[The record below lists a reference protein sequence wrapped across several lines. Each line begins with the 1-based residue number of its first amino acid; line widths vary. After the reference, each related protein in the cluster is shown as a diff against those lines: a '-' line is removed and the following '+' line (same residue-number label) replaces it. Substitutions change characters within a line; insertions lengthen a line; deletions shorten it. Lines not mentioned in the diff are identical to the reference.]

1 MAETRRGTGATAVLG
16 GEEPAHA
23 QAPEWLAV
31 LRRFRRHRTAVW
43 SAAVLAVLVA
53 CAALAEVIAPHGATE
68 QHLDRILEPPGR
80 DFLLGTDTL
89 GRDNLSR
96 VLYGGRVS
104 LLVGG
109 AVALISGVVGTF
121 VGLVSGYYGRWVESA
136 LMRFAD
142 TMLALPGLM
151 VVIIAARILGDG
163 VWEVVVVLAGITW
176 MVPARIVRG
185 KVLALKEREFVEAQV
200 LEVLSEFRQR
210 MSGAM
215 MIISHDLGV
224 VAGAA
229 DRVMVMYAGHCVERG
244 DVHDVYHRASHP
256 YTAGLLAAVPR
267 LDRVATRLTP
277 IAGSPPVP
285 VGAAP
290 GCSFAPRCPIATEVC
305 SQQEPDLRGPQGQP
319 AVAALME
326 AAVACHHSAVDSR
339 G

>member
-53 CAALAEVIAPHGATE
+53 CAALAEVIAPYGATE
-68 QHLDRILEPPGR
+68 QHLDSILEPPGR

-185 KVLALKEREFVEAQV
+185 KVLALKEREFVEAA
-200 LEVLSEFRQR
+200 R
-210 MSGAM
+210 A
-215 MIISHDLGV
+215 LGV
-224 VAGAA
+224 PNRRIIVRHLLPNIAGEIMVAVSLSVAA
-229 DRVMVMYAGHCVERG
+229 AILAE
-244 DVHDVYHRASHP
+244 S
-256 YTAGLLAAVPR
+256 TLSFLGLGVS
-267 LDRVATRLTP
+267 ATRTATWGNMLGGNEGFVSTAP
-277 IAGSPPVP
+277 WLVW
-285 VGAAP
+285 AP
-290 GCSFAPRCPIATEVC
+290 GLAIVVTVLCVNFIG
-305 SQQEPDLRGPQGQP
+305 DGLR
-319 AVAALME
+319 
-326 AAVACHHSAVDSR
+326 DSLDPTQDHR
-339 G
+339 

>member
-1 MAETRRGTGATAVLG
+1 MAETRRGAAATAVLG

-142 TMLALPGLM
+142 TMLALPALM

-185 KVLALKEREFVEAQV
+185 KVLALKEREFVEAA
-200 LEVLSEFRQR
+200 R
-210 MSGAM
+210 A
-215 MIISHDLGV
+215 LGV
-224 VAGAA
+224 PNRRIIVRHLLPNIAGEIMVAVSLSVAA
-229 DRVMVMYAGHCVERG
+229 AILAE
-244 DVHDVYHRASHP
+244 S
-256 YTAGLLAAVPR
+256 TLSFLGLGVS
-267 LDRVATRLTP
+267 ATRTATWGNMLGGNEGFVSTAP
-277 IAGSPPVP
+277 WLVW
-285 VGAAP
+285 AP
-290 GCSFAPRCPIATEVC
+290 GLAIVVTVLCVNFIG
-305 SQQEPDLRGPQGQP
+305 DGLR
-319 AVAALME
+319 
-326 AAVACHHSAVDSR
+326 DSLDPTQDR
-339 G
+339 R

>member
-80 DFLLGTDTL
+80 DFLLETDTL

-176 MVPARIVRG
+176 MVPARS
-185 KVLALKEREFVEAQV
+185 AP
-200 LEVLSEFRQR
+200 
-210 MSGAM
+210 
-215 MIISHDLGV
+215 
-224 VAGAA
+224 AGQ
-229 DRVMVMYAGHCVERG
+229 DRHQAHAHC
-244 DVHDVYHRASHP
+244 
-256 YTAGLLAAVPR
+256 R
-267 LDRVATRLTP
+267 LATR
-277 IAGSPPVP
+277 AGRRCA
-285 VGAAP
+285 GMQLRAP
-290 GCSFAPRCPIATEVC
+290 LSDRYGG
-305 SQQEPDLRGPQGQP
+305 LQP
-319 AVAALME
+319 T
-326 AAVACHHSAVDSR
+326 
-339 G
+339 GT

>member
-1 MAETRRGTGATAVLG
+1 MAETRRGADAAAVLG

-31 LRRFRRHRTAVW
+31 LRRFRRHRTALW
-43 SAAVLAVLVA
+43 SAAVLVVLVA
-53 CAALAEVIAPHGATE
+53 CAALAGVIAPHTATE

-104 LLVGG
+104 LLVGA

-185 KVLALKEREFVEAQV
+185 KVLALKEREFVEAA
-200 LEVLSEFRQR
+200 R
-210 MSGAM
+210 A
-215 MIISHDLGV
+215 LGV
-224 VAGAA
+224 PNRRIIV
-229 DRVMVMYAGHCVERG
+229 RH
-244 DVHDVYHRASHP
+244 
-256 YTAGLLAAVPR
+256 LLPN
-267 LDRVATRLTP
+267 
-277 IAGSPPVP
+277 IAGEIMVAVS
-285 VGAAP
+285 
-290 GCSFAPRCPIATEVC
+290 
-305 SQQEPDLRGPQGQP
+305 L
-319 AVAALME
+319 AVAAAILAE
-326 AAVACHHSAVDSR
+326 STLSFLGLGVSATRTATWGNMLGGNEGFVSTAPWLVWAPGLAIVVTVLCVNFIGDGLRDSLDPTQDHR
-339 G
+339 

>member
-1 MAETRRGTGATAVLG
+1 MAETGGGTGATGVLD

-43 SAAVLAVLVA
+43 SAAVLAVLVV
-53 CAALAEVIAPHGATE
+53 CATLAEVIAPYGATE

-142 TMLALPGLM
+142 TMLALPALM
-151 VVIIAARILGDG
+151 VVIMAARILGDG
-163 VWEVVVVLAGITW
+163 VWEVVAVLAGITW

-185 KVLALKEREFVEAQV
+185 KVLALKEREFVEAA
-200 LEVLSEFRQR
+200 R
-210 MSGAM
+210 A
-215 MIISHDLGV
+215 LGV
-224 VAGAA
+224 PNRRIIVRHLLPNIAGEIMVAVSLSVAA
-229 DRVMVMYAGHCVERG
+229 AILAESTLSFLGLGVSATR
-244 DVHDVYHRASHP
+244 
-256 YTAGLLAAVPR
+256 TATWGNMLGGNEGFVSTAPWLVWAPGLAI
-267 LDRVATRLTP
+267 VATVLCVNFIGDGVR
-277 IAGSPPVP
+277 
-285 VGAAP
+285 
-290 GCSFAPRCPIATEVC
+290 
-305 SQQEPDLRGPQGQP
+305 
-319 AVAALME
+319 
-326 AAVACHHSAVDSR
+326 DSLDPTQDHR
-339 G
+339 

>member
-1 MAETRRGTGATAVLG
+1 MAETGRGTAATAVLG

-23 QAPEWLAV
+23 QAPEWLTV
-31 LRRFRRHRTAVW
+31 LPRFRRHRTAVW
-43 SAAVLAVLVA
+43 SAAVLAVLVV

-80 DFLLGTDTL
+80 DFLLGSDTL

-109 AVALISGVVGTF
+109 VVALISGVVGTF

-185 KVLALKEREFVEAQV
+185 KVLALKEREFVEAA
-200 LEVLSEFRQR
+200 R
-210 MSGAM
+210 A
-215 MIISHDLGV
+215 LGV
-224 VAGAA
+224 PNRRIIVRHLLPNLAGEIMVAVSLSVAA
-229 DRVMVMYAGHCVERG
+229 AILAE
-244 DVHDVYHRASHP
+244 S
-256 YTAGLLAAVPR
+256 TLSFLGLGVS
-267 LDRVATRLTP
+267 ATRTATWGNMLGGNEGFVSTAP
-277 IAGSPPVP
+277 WLVW
-285 VGAAP
+285 AP
-290 GCSFAPRCPIATEVC
+290 GLAIVVTVLCVNFIG
-305 SQQEPDLRGPQGQP
+305 DGLR
-319 AVAALME
+319 
-326 AAVACHHSAVDSR
+326 DSLDPTQDHR
-339 G
+339 

>member
-1 MAETRRGTGATAVLG
+1 MAETGGGTGATGVLG

-43 SAAVLAVLVA
+43 SAAVLAVLVV
-53 CAALAEVIAPHGATE
+53 CAALAEVIAPHTATE

-185 KVLALKEREFVEAQV
+185 KVLALKQREFVEAA
-200 LEVLSEFRQR
+200 R
-210 MSGAM
+210 A
-215 MIISHDLGV
+215 LGV
-224 VAGAA
+224 PNRRIIVRHLLPNIAVEIMVAVSLSVAA
-229 DRVMVMYAGHCVERG
+229 AILAESTLSFLGLGVSSTR
-244 DVHDVYHRASHP
+244 
-256 YTAGLLAAVPR
+256 TATWGNMLGGNEGFVSTAPWLVW
-267 LDRVATRLTP
+267 
-277 IAGSPPVP
+277 
-285 VGAAP
+285 AP
-290 GCSFAPRCPIATEVC
+290 GLAIVVTVLCVNFMG
-305 SQQEPDLRGPQGQP
+305 DGLR
-319 AVAALME
+319 
-326 AAVACHHSAVDSR
+326 DSLDPTQDHR
-339 G
+339 

>member
-1 MAETRRGTGATAVLG
+1 MAETGRGTGATAVLG

-43 SAAVLAVLVA
+43 SAAVLAALVA
-53 CAALAEVIAPHGATE
+53 CAALAEVIAPYGATE

-80 DFLLGTDTL
+80 DFLLGSDTL

-185 KVLALKEREFVEAQV
+185 KVLALKEREFVEAA
-200 LEVLSEFRQR
+200 R
-210 MSGAM
+210 A
-215 MIISHDLGV
+215 LGV
-224 VAGAA
+224 PNRRIIVRHLLPNLAGEIMVAVSLSVAA
-229 DRVMVMYAGHCVERG
+229 AILAE
-244 DVHDVYHRASHP
+244 S
-256 YTAGLLAAVPR
+256 TLSFLGLGVS
-267 LDRVATRLTP
+267 ATRTATWGNMLGGNEGFVSTAP
-277 IAGSPPVP
+277 WLVW
-285 VGAAP
+285 AP
-290 GCSFAPRCPIATEVC
+290 GLAIVVTVLCVNFIG
-305 SQQEPDLRGPQGQP
+305 DGLR
-319 AVAALME
+319 
-326 AAVACHHSAVDSR
+326 DSLDPTQDHR
-339 G
+339 

>member
-1 MAETRRGTGATAVLG
+1 MAEARRGTGAAAVHG

-53 CAALAEVIAPHGATE
+53 CAALAEVIAPYGATE

-185 KVLALKEREFVEAQV
+185 KVLALKEREFVEAA
-200 LEVLSEFRQR
+200 R
-210 MSGAM
+210 A
-215 MIISHDLGV
+215 LGV
-224 VAGAA
+224 PDRRIIVRHLLPNIAGEIMVAVSLSVAA
-229 DRVMVMYAGHCVERG
+229 AILAE
-244 DVHDVYHRASHP
+244 S
-256 YTAGLLAAVPR
+256 TLSFLGLGVS
-267 LDRVATRLTP
+267 ATRTATWGNMLGGNEGFVSTAP
-277 IAGSPPVP
+277 WLVW
-285 VGAAP
+285 AP
-290 GCSFAPRCPIATEVC
+290 GLAIVVTVLCVNFIG
-305 SQQEPDLRGPQGQP
+305 DGLR
-319 AVAALME
+319 
-326 AAVACHHSAVDSR
+326 DSLDPTQDHR
-339 G
+339 

>member
-1 MAETRRGTGATAVLG
+1 MAEARRGTGAAAVHG

-53 CAALAEVIAPHGATE
+53 CAALAEVIAPYGATE

-185 KVLALKEREFVEAQV
+185 KVLALKEREFVEAA
-200 LEVLSEFRQR
+200 R
-210 MSGAM
+210 A
-215 MIISHDLGV
+215 LGV
-224 VAGAA
+224 RNRRIIVRHLLPNIAGEIMVAVSLSVAA
-229 DRVMVMYAGHCVERG
+229 AILAE
-244 DVHDVYHRASHP
+244 S
-256 YTAGLLAAVPR
+256 TLSFLGLGVS
-267 LDRVATRLTP
+267 ATRTATWGNMLGGNEGFVSTAP
-277 IAGSPPVP
+277 WLVW
-285 VGAAP
+285 AP
-290 GCSFAPRCPIATEVC
+290 GLAIVVTVLCVNFIG
-305 SQQEPDLRGPQGQP
+305 DGLR
-319 AVAALME
+319 
-326 AAVACHHSAVDSR
+326 DSLDPTQDHR
-339 G
+339 

>member
-1 MAETRRGTGATAVLG
+1 MAETGHGTAATAVLG

-23 QAPEWLAV
+23 QAPEWLTV

-136 LMRFAD
+136 LMRFTD

-185 KVLALKEREFVEAQV
+185 KVLALKEREFVEAA
-200 LEVLSEFRQR
+200 R
-210 MSGAM
+210 A
-215 MIISHDLGV
+215 LGV
-224 VAGAA
+224 PNRRIIVRHLLPNIAGEIMVAVSLSVAA
-229 DRVMVMYAGHCVERG
+229 AILAE
-244 DVHDVYHRASHP
+244 S
-256 YTAGLLAAVPR
+256 TLSFLGLGVS
-267 LDRVATRLTP
+267 ATRTATWGNMLGGNEGFVSTAP
-277 IAGSPPVP
+277 WLVW
-285 VGAAP
+285 AP
-290 GCSFAPRCPIATEVC
+290 GLAIVVTVLCVNFIG
-305 SQQEPDLRGPQGQP
+305 DGLR
-319 AVAALME
+319 
-326 AAVACHHSAVDSR
+326 DSLDPTQDHR
-339 G
+339 